1 MSSLTAIMTREFA
14 TSETKMMEYENAMK
28 THLTKL
34 HSLVVMN
41 DAMVPLT
48 VEFMVFFFLIFLFFA
63 SREVRSACINK
74 TLITF
79 GLFRALT

>member
-1 MSSLTAIMTREFA
+1 MSFLTAIMTREFP

-34 HSLVVMN
+34 LSLVVMN

-48 VEFMVFFFLIFLFFA
+48 VEFMVFFSSYLSLFCFT
-63 SREVRSACINK
+63 RSS
-74 TLITF
+74 
-79 GLFRALT
+79 FRLH